1 MGMWIKKT
9 TVKTRNGNYT
19 YIQLVQSTSV
29 NGKSRHKVIANLGR
43 MDQLDMKTVE
53 ALVSSVSSGTYD
65 SLKREEISLLPV
77 KRYGGVL
84 LLKYLFEEMGIRR
97 LLVDIAN
104 YKNLNLST
112 VDAVFALVAYYSTN
126 HDEAMRFDDWLR
138 EVHVPNSEN
147 VNKLSIRASAA
158 LLNDTTIICESL
170 ASVVN
175 TGNSLK
181 YNYVNLCMNKNI
193 KNIPEHVV
201 VSALTTEDM
210 TPVNFKIQKFPAF
223 NQYDIFL
230 DSDVII
236 CDNFEILKVCRNFGA
251 DTIKYIYKLKK
262 EEASFFFQDAGSVS
276 DFVSSGGYF
285 TVYGDMGYKSQL
297 FEGKNIIVIRPTG
310 GYVEELL
317 QSVREPRDVLVTNL
331 DADAQKTL
339 DLYFHME
346 KIQNYFYTIFLPTD
360 LDYLYAQMGNDLLC
374 HMILNIYFLSF
385 IFSDTIEKRAAALGL
400 STEDVFHEL
409 DDIVSAKISNGA
421 ATRHFHSKLTERHI
435 EILSRMGLS
444 PHPTVKI

>member
-1 MGMWIKKT
+1 MWIKKT
-9 TVKTRNGNYT
+9 TVKTQKGNYT

-29 NGKSRHKVIANLGR
+29 KGKSRHKVIANLGR
-43 MDQLDMKTVE
+43 MDRLDMETVE
-53 ALVSSVSSGTYD
+53 ALVASVSSGTYD
-65 SLKREEISLLPV
+65 SLKMGEISLLPV

-84 LLKYLFEEMGIRR
+84 LLKYLFEETGIRR

-104 YKNLNLST
+104 YKNLDLST

-126 HDEAMRFDDWLR
+126 HDESMRFDDWIR

-147 VNKLSIRASAA
+147 VNKQSIRASAA

-175 TGNSLK
+175 TDSSLK

-193 KNIPEHVV
+193 KNIPENVV

-210 TPVNFKIQKFPAF
+210 TPVNFKILKFPAF
-223 NQYDIFL
+223 NQYDIFS

-236 CDNFEILKVCRNFGA
+236 CDNLEILKACRNFEA
-251 DTIKYIYKLKK
+251 CAIKYIYKLKK
-262 EEASFFFQDAGSVS
+262 EEASFFFQDAGRVG

-285 TVYGDMGYKSQL
+285 TVHGDIGYKSQL
-297 FEGKNIIVIRPTG
+297 FEGKQIIVIRPAG
-310 GYVEELL
+310 GYVDELL

-331 DADAQKTL
+331 DAGARKIL
-339 DLYFHME
+339 DLYFHTE

-360 LDYLYAQMGNDLLC
+360 LDYLYAQMSNDLLC

-385 IFSDTIEKRAAALGL
+385 LFSDTIEKRAAPLGL
-400 STEDVFHEL
+400 STEDVFNEL
-409 DDIVSAKISNGA
+409 DDIVSAKISNGVT
-421 ATRHFHSKLTERHI
+421 TRHFHSKLTERHI